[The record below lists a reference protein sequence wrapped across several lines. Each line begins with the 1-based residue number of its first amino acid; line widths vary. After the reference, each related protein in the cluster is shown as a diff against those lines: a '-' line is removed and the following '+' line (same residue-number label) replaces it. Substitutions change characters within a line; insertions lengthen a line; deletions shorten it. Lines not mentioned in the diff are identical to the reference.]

1 MPKVAEITKQD
12 TSVAETSFL
21 YFPLGSRVSPMVRIN
36 YVTNSKKGILLRE
49 RSYDRPG
56 RGNSFHKT
64 LREII
69 EDAENIRSMKNNIIA
84 S

>member
-1 MPKVAEITKQD
+1 
-12 TSVAETSFL
+12 
-21 YFPLGSRVSPMVRIN
+21 MVRIN

-69 EDAENIRSMKNNIIA
+69 EDAAEATGKVFNNQQFLKTMLMQHFFLLKCYTQA
-84 S
+84 V